1 VGITVK
7 NEIEVQLLKKR
18 LRFDP
23 RTKSVIVLI
32 FLTSVLYSSNIYLLG
47 SLAVFSLFLAII
59 VRARVKFIIISLFFL
74 SLFSLIA
81 TLLANITLTVEN
93 VYFLYAIIVCRFTT
107 SFLIISWFFY
117 SVEPYELAISLEKMY
132 IPAMLVWFII
142 TIYQFVPITAR
153 KAQEINDIR
162 KIKGLTAKKWE
173 IRKQIYIFRKTLKP
187 LITDSINRGIDLA
200 ESMTIK
206 GFVLKRRKNLYLD
219 VRIRLLDIISILFS
233 IAALVLVILYLK

>member
-1 VGITVK
+1 MGITVK
-7 NEIEVQLLKKR
+7 NEIEVHLSKKR

-23 RTKSVIVLI
+23 RTKSVIVLV

-47 SLAVFSLFLAII
+47 SLVAFSLFLALI

-93 VYFLYAIIVCRFTT
+93 AYFLYAIIVCRFTT

-142 TIYQFVPITAR
+142 TIYQFVPVTAR
-153 KAQEINDIR
+153 EAQEINDIR

-173 IRKQIYIFRKTLKP
+173 FRKQIYNFRKTLKP

-206 GFVLKRRKNLYLD
+206 GFVPKRRKNLYLD
-219 VRIRLLDIISILFS
+219 VSIRLLDVIAILFS